1 MIPYTV
7 FAIPSWQSGSGN
19 SLCNKDS
26 LMENCRAMIEAWK
39 KFGQD
44 ERNTQ

>member
-1 MIPYTV
+1 MILYTV

-19 SLCNKDS
+19 SLCSKDVP
-26 LMENCRAMIEAWK
+26 MENYRAMIEAWK
-39 KFGQD
+39 KTGQY